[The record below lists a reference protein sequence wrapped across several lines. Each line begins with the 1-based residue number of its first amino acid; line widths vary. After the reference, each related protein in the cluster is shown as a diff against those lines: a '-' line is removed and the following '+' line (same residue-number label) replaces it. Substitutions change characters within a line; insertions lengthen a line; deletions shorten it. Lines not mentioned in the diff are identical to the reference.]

1 MRGYKAFN
9 KDLTCMGM
17 QYEVG
22 KEYKFNGEP
31 IPCRQGFHF
40 CETIADCY
48 EFYPMNDDTRICEVE
63 ATGDIAEDGVKR
75 VTNVIKILAEITCD
89 NLRKGNTGTSNSGY
103 RNSGDSNSGD
113 WNSGNSNSG
122 DRNSGYSNS
131 GDWNCG
137 NSNSGNSN
145 SGDWNSGNS
154 NSGDWN
160 SGDRNSGDRNSG
172 NRNSGDSNSGYRNS
186 GNRNSGVWNSGNR
199 NSGDRNSGYRNSGD
213 SNSGDWNSGNRN
225 SGDRNSGVW
234 NSGDWNSGNRNSGY
248 RNSGDWNS
256 GDWNSGNRNSG
267 VFCTEKQPTIKIF
280 DVQTDWTFDDWI
292 DSEAYRVMS
301 KCPYSYSD
309 YIGADDMTDEEKER
323 HPEYKTIGGYV
334 KTFTATAEDKQ
345 KWWDSLSERD
355 KNEVKELPNFDA
367 DKFCECVGIEHL

>member
-1 MRGYKAFN
+1 MKGYKAFN
-9 KDLTCMGM
+9 KDLTCRGM

-63 ATGDIAEDGVKR
+63 ATGDIAKDGIKR

-89 NLRKGNTGTSNSGY
+89 NLRKGNTGTSNSGN
-103 RNSGDSNSGD
+103 RNSGD
-113 WNSGNSNSG
+113 
-122 DRNSGYSNS
+122 
-131 GDWNCG
+131 C
-137 NSNSGNSN
+137 
-145 SGDWNSGNS
+145 

-160 SGDRNSGDRNSG
+160 SGDC
-172 NRNSGDSNSGYRNS
+172 
-186 GNRNSGVWNSGNR
+186 
-199 NSGDRNSGYRNSGD
+199 NSGD

-225 SGDRNSGVW
+225 SGYRNSGNR
-234 NSGDWNSGNRNSGY
+234 NSGYRNSGNSNSGDCNSGDSNCGDWNSGNRNSGY
-248 RNSGDWNS
+248 RNSGNRNSGYWNS
-256 GDWNSGNRNSG
+256 GDWNSGDWNCGDWNCGDWNSGNRSSG

-280 DVQTDWTFDDWI
+280 DVQTDWTFDDWT
-292 DSEAYRVMS
+292 DSEAYKVMS

-309 YIGADDMTDEEKER
+309 YIGADDMTEEEKEK
-323 HPEYKTIGGYV
+323 HPEYKTIGGFV

-345 KWWDSLSERD
+345 KWWDSLS
-355 KNEVKELPNFDA
+355 KANKQAVFNLPNFDV
-367 DKFCECVGIEHL
+367 DKFYECTEIKVEVAK

>member
-1 MRGYKAFN
+1 MKGYKAFN
-9 KDLTCMGM
+9 SDLTCRGM
-17 QYEVG
+17 QYEIG
-22 KEYKFNGEP
+22 KEYKFDGEP

-48 EFYPMNDDTRICEVE
+48 EFYPMNDNTRICEVE
-63 ATGDIAEDGVKR
+63 ATGDIAKDGVKR

-103 RNSGDSNSGD
+103 RNSGDSNSGV
-113 WNSGNSNSG
+113 
-122 DRNSGYSNS
+122 
-131 GDWNCG
+131 
-137 NSNSGNSN
+137 
-145 SGDWNSGNS
+145 WNSGNS

-160 SGDRNSGDRNSG
+160 SGDWNSGYSNSGDSNSG
-172 NRNSGDSNSGYRNS
+172 NRNSGDWNSGYRS
-186 GNRNSGVWNSGNR
+186 
-199 NSGDRNSGYRNSGD
+199 
-213 SNSGDWNSGNRN
+213 
-225 SGDRNSGVW
+225 
-234 NSGDWNSGNRNSGY
+234 
-248 RNSGDWNS
+248 
-256 GDWNSGNRNSG
+256 SG

-280 DVQTDWTFDDWI
+280 DVQTDWTFDDWT
-292 DSEAYRVMS
+292 DSEAYKVMS

-345 KWWDSLSERD
+345 KWWDSLSKSD
-355 KNEVKELPNFDA
+355 KNEVKALPNFDA

>member
-1 MRGYKAFN
+1 MKGYKAFN
-9 KDLTCMGM
+9 KDLTCRGM

-63 ATGDIAEDGVKR
+63 ATGDIAKDGIKR
-75 VTNVIKILAEITCD
+75 VTNAIKILAEITCD

-103 RNSGDSNSGD
+103 KNSGDSNSGV
-113 WNSGNSNSG
+113 WNSGNRNSG
-122 DRNSGYSNS
+122 DRNSGY
-131 GDWNCG
+131 
-137 NSNSGNSN
+137 SN

-160 SGDRNSGDRNSG
+160 SGD
-172 NRNSGDSNSGYRNS
+172 
-186 GNRNSGVWNSGNR
+186 WNSGNR
-199 NSGDRNSGYRNSGD
+199 S
-213 SNSGDWNSGNRN
+213 
-225 SGDRNSGVW
+225 
-234 NSGDWNSGNRNSGY
+234 
-248 RNSGDWNS
+248 
-256 GDWNSGNRNSG
+256 SG

-280 DVQTDWTFDDWI
+280 DVQTDWTFDDWT
-292 DSEAYRVMS
+292 DSEAYKVMS

-367 DKFCECVGIEHL
+367 DKFCECVGIEHI

>member
-1 MRGYKAFN
+1 MKGYKAFN
-9 KDLTCMGM
+9 KDLTCRGM

-63 ATGDIAEDGVKR
+63 ATGDIAKDGIKR
-75 VTNVIKILAEITCD
+75 VTNAIKILAEITCD

-103 RNSGDSNSGD
+103 RNSGDWNSGDSNSGNRNSGD
-113 WNSGNSNSG
+113 WNSGGWNSGNSNSGYSNSGDRNSG

-131 GDWNCG
+131 GN
-137 NSNSGNSN
+137 
-145 SGDWNSGNS
+145 
-154 NSGDWN
+154 
-160 SGDRNSGDRNSG
+160 RNSG
-172 NRNSGDSNSGYRNS
+172 NRNSGYWNSGDWNSGYWNS
-186 GNRNSGVWNSGNR
+186 GDWNSGYSNSGNR
-199 NSGDRNSGYRNSGD
+199 NSGDRNSG
-213 SNSGDWNSGNRN
+213 DWNSGNR
-225 SGDRNSGVW
+225 S
-234 NSGDWNSGNRNSGY
+234 
-248 RNSGDWNS
+248 
-256 GDWNSGNRNSG
+256 SG

-280 DVQTDWTFDDWI
+280 DVQTDWTFDDWT
-292 DSEAYRVMS
+292 DSEAYKVMS

-355 KNEVKELPNFDA
+355 KNEVKALPNFDA
-367 DKFCECVGIEHL
+367 DKFYSCTGIKAEVAK

>member
-9 KDLTCMGM
+9 KDLTCRGM

-22 KEYKFNGEP
+22 KEYVFDGEP

-40 CETIADCY
+40 CETISDCY

-103 RNSGDSNSGD
+103 RNSGDWNSGVWNSGD
-113 WNSGNSNSG
+113 WNSGVWNSGNRNSGNSNSG
-122 DRNSGYSNS
+122 DRNSGY
-131 GDWNCG
+131 
-137 NSNSGNSN
+137 
-145 SGDWNSGNS
+145 
-154 NSGDWN
+154 
-160 SGDRNSGDRNSG
+160 R
-172 NRNSGDSNSGYRNS
+172 
-186 GNRNSGVWNSGNR
+186 
-199 NSGDRNSGYRNSGD
+199 
-213 SNSGDWNSGNRN
+213 NSGNRN

-234 NSGDWNSGNRNSGY
+234 NSGDWNSGYRNSGDRNSGY

-256 GDWNSGNRNSG
+256 GDRSSG

-292 DSEAYRVMS
+292 DSEAYKVMS

-309 YIGADDMTDEEKER
+309 YIVADDMTDEEKER

-355 KNEVKELPNFDA
+355 KNEVKALPNFDA

>member
-1 MRGYKAFN
+1 MKGYKAFDS
-9 KDLTCMGM
+9 DLTCRGM

-22 KEYKFNGEP
+22 KEYKFDSEP

-63 ATGDIAEDGVKR
+63 ATGDIAKDGIKR
-75 VTNVIKILAEITCD
+75 VTNAIKILAEITCD

-103 RNSGDSNSGD
+103 RNSGDWNSGNSNSGDSNSGYSNSGDWNSGNSNSGVWNSGVWNSGNCNSGNSNSGYSNSGD

-122 DRNSGYSNS
+122 DSNS
-131 GDWNCG
+131 G

-145 SGDWNSGNS
+145 SGYS
-154 NSGDWN
+154 NSGDW
-160 SGDRNSGDRNSG
+160 
-172 NRNSGDSNSGYRNS
+172 
-186 GNRNSGVWNSGNR
+186 
-199 NSGDRNSGYRNSGD
+199 NSGD
-213 SNSGDWNSGNRN
+213 SNSGDWNSG
-225 SGDRNSGVW
+225 
-234 NSGDWNSGNRNSGY
+234 Y
-248 RNSGDWNS
+248 RS
-256 GDWNSGNRNSG
+256 SG

-280 DVQTDWTFDDWI
+280 DVQTDWTFDDWT
-292 DSEAYRVMS
+292 DSEAYKVLS

-309 YIGADDMTDEEKER
+309 YIVADDMTDEEKER

-367 DKFCECVGIEHL
+367 DKFCECVGIEHI

>member
-1 MRGYKAFN
+1 MSSAKDMGKIIYEGSHEMKGYKAFN
-9 KDLTCMGM
+9 KDLTCRGM
-17 QYEVG
+17 QYEIG

-48 EFYPMNDDTRICEVE
+48 EFYLMSDDTRICEVE
-63 ATGDIAEDGVKR
+63 ATGDIAKDGIKR

-103 RNSGDSNSGD
+103 RNSGD
-113 WNSGNSNSG
+113 WNSGN
-122 DRNSGYSNS
+122 
-131 GDWNCG
+131 
-137 NSNSGNSN
+137 
-145 SGDWNSGNS
+145 
-154 NSGDWN
+154 
-160 SGDRNSGDRNSG
+160 
-172 NRNSGDSNSGYRNS
+172 
-186 GNRNSGVWNSGNR
+186 
-199 NSGDRNSGYRNSGD
+199 RNSGYRNSGD
-213 SNSGDWNSGNRN
+213 SNSGDWNSGDWNSGNRN

-256 GDWNSGNRNSG
+256 GDRNSGVWNSGDWNSGNRNSG

-280 DVQTDWTFDDWI
+280 DVQTDWTFDDWT

-309 YIGADDMTDEEKER
+309 FINADNMSDEEKEK

-334 KTFTATAEDKQ
+334 KIFVVKAEDKQ
-345 KWWDSLSERD
+345 AWWDKLSSSD
-355 KNEVKELPNFDA
+355 KEAVKSLPNFDK
-367 DKFCECVGIEHL
+367 DKFRKCTEITI